1 MKKFSIFGIITFMF
15 IMAAI
20 AVVIG
25 YNYNK
30 KYEKEKSKDALNQR
44 YAIVTS
50 STLYRLISSPLDEDF
65 VNDLHDTF
73 HVNLIINPALR
84 KKIEKESEVLETRKT
99 RIGSGTILYYKER
112 DNNYLLIK
120 SANGSSIL
128 VEDTV
133 YKKYVNKIHTIKY
146 IFLGFGL
153 LLFIVYFV
161 IIRKLRPVKKLKSE
175 IDKFANGNLN
185 INCKIDGDDEIA
197 ELANAFN
204 HSVEQIRKLNSSRK
218 LFLRNIMHEL
228 KTPITKGMITV
239 EMIEDGK
246 QKDRLI
252 STFQRLEN
260 LLNEF
265 AAIEQISVDD
275 KHLTKRV
282 YRLIDAIDEAIDISM
297 VDPELIHINLRKN
310 LNLKIDF
317 KLFSIAIKNM
327 IDNGIK
333 YSHDKQ
339 IHISADLRAI
349 TFSSVGTKLVHD
361 LSYYIEPFTKGSN
374 KSAKSFG
381 LGLYIVD
388 SILKAHDMQLTYNYS
403 NGHNIFK
410 FIKFKP
416 IE

>member
-175 IDKFANGNLN
+175 IDKFASGNLN

-275 KHLTKRV
+275 
-282 YRLIDAIDEAIDISM
+282 
-297 VDPELIHINLRKN
+297 
-310 LNLKIDF
+310 
-317 KLFSIAIKNM
+317 
-327 IDNGIK
+327 
-333 YSHDKQ
+333 
-339 IHISADLRAI
+339 
-349 TFSSVGTKLVHD
+349 
-361 LSYYIEPFTKGSN
+361 
-374 KSAKSFG
+374 
-381 LGLYIVD
+381 
-388 SILKAHDMQLTYNYS
+388 
-403 NGHNIFK
+403 
-410 FIKFKP
+410 
-416 IE
+416 

>member
-1 MKKFSIFGIITFMF
+1 MFM
-15 IMAAI
+15 IAAI

-44 YAIVTS
+44 YAIITS
-50 STLYRLISSPLDEDF
+50 STLYRLISSPLDENF

-73 HVNLIINPALR
+73 HVNLIINPTLR
-84 KKIEKESEVLETRKT
+84 KNIEKNSEVLETKKT
-99 RIGSGTILYYKER
+99 RIGSGTILYFKEK

-128 VEDTV
+128 VEDTI
-133 YKKYVNKIHTIKY
+133 YKKYVNKIHNIKY

-161 IIRKLRPVKKLKSE
+161 IIKKLKPIKKLKSE

-185 INCKIDGDDEIA
+185 INCRIDGNDEIA

-246 QKDRLI
+246 HKDRLI

-265 AAIEQISVDD
+265 TAIEQISVDD

-282 YRLIDAIDEAIDISM
+282 YRLVDAIDEAIDISM
-297 VDPELIHINLRKN
+297 VDPELIHVNLRKN

-333 YSHDKQ
+333 YSYDKQ
-339 IHISADLRAI
+339 INISSDLRSI
-349 TFSSVGTKLVHD
+349 TFSSKGTKLVHE

-388 SILKAHDMQLTYNYS
+388 SILKAHNMQLTYNYS
-403 NGHNIFK
+403 NGNNIFK